1 MNPFAGQ
8 IAYRLFRAWGR
19 PMVLPL
25 NYTFSLTARCNY
37 RCATCRVRDS
47 GGREMTAGEYRRIF
61 ASLGR
66 SPYWA
71 TFSGGEPFL
80 RADLEEVV
88 GDFCRMCRP
97 KLVNIP
103 TNGSFPRLA
112 GDTVRR
118 LARRHPDTGFIVN
131 VSIDAVGSRQ
141 DEIRGF
147 RGAWPNAV
155 SAIAELKRGRPANLT
170 VGIGTVISKLNFRSF
185 RDDRRRLAGLGA
197 DHLVAEPAEIREE
210 LLNKGLDIAPSAQ
223 QYGPAGEHLVA
234 EIDSQ
239 RKGGWAGLA
248 QAFRRRYYLYTY
260 RILNGEGGMPCYA
273 GFASVQIMPD
283 GEVWAC
289 CIGGD
294 RMGRLSDYGHDFGR
308 LWRSEQARS
317 VRKAVKARKCAC
329 PLANA
334 YYTNTAF
341 NLRESAGLLARI
353 LRLC

>member
-8 IAYRLFRAWGR
+8 IAYRSFRAWGR
-19 PMVLPL
+19 PRVLPL

-37 RCATCRVRDS
+37 RCATCRVRDY
-47 GGREMTAGEYRRIF
+47 GGREMSAGEYRRIF

-103 TNGSFPRLA
+103 TNGSFPGLA
-112 GDTVRR
+112 GDTARR
-118 LARRHPDTGFIVN
+118 LARRHQDTGFIVN

-147 RGAWPNAV
+147 RGAWQNAV
-155 SAIAELKRGRPANLT
+155 STIAELKRGRPSNLT
-170 VGIGTVISKLNFRSF
+170 VGVGTVISKLNFRSF

-223 QYGPAGEHLVA
+223 EYGPAGEYLVA

-239 RKGGWAGLA
+239 GKGGWAGMA
-248 QAFRRRYYLYTY
+248 QAFRRGYYLYVNS
-260 RILNGEGGMPCYA
+260 ILSGGKGLPCYA
-273 GFASVQIMPD
+273 GFASAQVMPD

-289 CIGGD
+289 CIRGD
-294 RMGRLSDYGHDFGR
+294 RMGSLPECGYDFGR

-334 YYTNTAF
+334 AYTNMVMDLETA
-341 NLRESAGLLARI
+341 ARI
-353 LRLC
+353 LWGLII